1 MKVRVKYMAVLRGLS
16 ECPEKVIDF
25 NGSTLAELVDF
36 LRRAE
41 PDPIRSRM
49 FDEGSKMRADIIV
62 FINDSD
68 SMLTGGLASP
78 LKEGDEVVF
87 LPSVHGG

>member
-16 ECPEKVIDF
+16 ESPEKVVDF
-25 NGSTLAELVDF
+25 NGSTLAALVGF
-36 LRRAE
+36 LRETE
-41 PDPIRSRM
+41 PAPLRSRM
-49 FDEGSKMRADIIV
+49 FDESNRMRTDIVV

>member
-16 ECPEKVIDF
+16 KDPEKDVDF

-36 LRRAE
+36 LRGAE
-41 PDPIRSRM
+41 VEPLKSRM
-49 FDEGSKMRADIIV
+49 FGEGDRMRPDIVV

-68 SMLTGGLASP
+68 SMLTGGMASP